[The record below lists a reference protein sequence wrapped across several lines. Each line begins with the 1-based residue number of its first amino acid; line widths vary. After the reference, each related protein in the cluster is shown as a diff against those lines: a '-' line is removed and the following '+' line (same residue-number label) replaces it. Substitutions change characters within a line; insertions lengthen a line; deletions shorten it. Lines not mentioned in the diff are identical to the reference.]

1 MANEIFNVN
10 GVKKAMEDL
19 QTKFSDFADILAEAN
34 GYVETVINVTDDSA
48 VYGNYGTKLQ
58 SIWDQNYVTF
68 DNFHKNFE
76 SWAEV
81 VSLISA
87 NNIDFTVSAES
98 VYRDN
103 AGTLDGIQG
112 ARTVIKESG
121 GRNNVDISSVKD
133 NDVSQ
138 VLSHMSQYTLDEN
151 NKNDIIGGATN
162 KDEVKDSEGNL
173 LYIVETDGESTKITD
188 PDGNLVLLQKNG
200 EYYLPDGTLIS
211 QKEAES
217 ILDKLKGDS
226 EKEEKE
232 DSNGTQTT
240 TQPFYTIEATNAK
253 DIKKEIEWAGEQIDL
268 EVENLN
274 EYLYDLVIS
283 KSALTAN
290 KGSYTDEEYAEK
302 LKEYDDNIKY
312 LSDAIKKR
320 TEVKNALAE
329 KTERGFLGLG
339 SSDLSRAGEEE
350 TRAIKDEV
358 QEMLST
364 VPSYQEVVE
373 NSGGSYRNLNQFAR
387 EQIYEDSNRYSQSM
401 VCSSEEGTNS
411 LASRITLENAYD
423 LAVHNNS
430 TVQQGDAIFFNT
442 SDYLDSAFTEG
453 TEAYEQE
460 LYIHG
465 SRELLNLEYF
475 SGCSPCTVGGKDYD
489 SVAYKNPDTGKIE
502 FYSIEEWENLNKSQ

>member
-34 GYVETVINVTDDSA
+34 SYVETVINVTDDSA

-87 NNIDFTVSAES
+87 NNIDFTVSAEA

-133 NDVSQ
+133 KDVSQ
-138 VLSHMSQYTLDEN
+138 VLSHMSQYTPDEN

-162 KDEVKDSEGNL
+162 GS
-173 LYIVETDGESTKITD
+173 
-188 PDGNLVLLQKNG
+188 
-200 EYYLPDGTLIS
+200 
-211 QKEAES
+211 
-217 ILDKLKGDS
+217 
-226 EKEEKE
+226 
-232 DSNGTQTT
+232 QTT
-240 TQPFYTIEATNAK
+240 TQPFYTIEATNPE
-253 DIKKEIEWAGEQIDL
+253 DIKKEIEWVGEQIDF

-312 LSDAIKKR
+312 LSDAIKQR

-329 KTERGFLGLG
+329 KTEKRGFLGLG
-339 SSDLSRAGEEE
+339 SSELSKADAGE
-350 TRAIKDEV
+350 TMTIKDEV

-373 NSGGSYRNLNQFAR
+373 NSGGSYRNLNHFAR
-387 EQIYEDSNRYSQSM
+387 EQINEDSNRYSQSM
-401 VCSSEEGTNS
+401 VCSSEEGTYS

-430 TVQQGDAIFFNT
+430 TVQHGDAIFFNT

-465 SRELLNLEYF
+465 SRELHNLDDF
-475 SGCSPCTVGGKDYD
+475 SGCSTYTIDGKDYD

-502 FYSIEEWENLNKSQ
+502 FYSIEGWEKRSEAQ